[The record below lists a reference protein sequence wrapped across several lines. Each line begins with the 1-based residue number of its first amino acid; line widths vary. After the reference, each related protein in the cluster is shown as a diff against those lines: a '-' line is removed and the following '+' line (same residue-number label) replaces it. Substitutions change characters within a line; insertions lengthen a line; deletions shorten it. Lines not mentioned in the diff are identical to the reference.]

1 MAGLP
6 TNDYIDQLAIEAE
19 EGSDAALREL
29 GKLAGKLGRQANQR
43 MRRLEQA
50 GKTGDAYQRIVEDLE
65 GKKRFSQAKTGSAE
79 GLRRNIEKALSALRR
94 KESTISGI
102 KEVDRKT
109 VKSVFD
115 TLHKTPPD
123 GVTDRMVN
131 DFNRFLENKA
141 WPSIKRVF
149 GSDALKQVAD
159 MVLNGDEIDD
169 MLSEFTAWAETP
181 EEERGSV
188 FDLVEGYLEF

>member
-1 MAGLP
+1 MASLP
-6 TNDYIDQLAIEAE
+6 TNDYIDQLALEAE
-19 EGSDAALREL
+19 EGSDAALAEL

-50 GKTGDAYQRIVEDLE
+50 GKTGDAYKRILEDLD

-94 KESTISGI
+94 KESTIAGI

-109 VKSVFD
+109 VESVFE
-115 TLHKTPPD
+115 TLDKMPE
-123 GVTDRMVN
+123 GGLTDQQIN

-149 GSDALKQVAD
+149 GSDALKQIAD
-159 MVLNGDEIDD
+159 MVLQNDEIDD
-169 MLSEFTAWAETP
+169 MLAEFTAWAETP
-181 EEERGSV
+181 PEARRTV
-188 FDLVEGYLEF
+188 FQLVEGHLEF

>member
-6 TNDYIDQLAIEAE
+6 TNDYIDQLALEAE
-19 EGSDAALREL
+19 EGSDAALTEL
-29 GKLAGKLGRQANQR
+29 GKLAGKLGRRANQR
-43 MRRLEQA
+43 MRQLEQA
-50 GKTGDAYQRIVEDLE
+50 GKTGDAYKRIVEYLG
-65 GKKRFSQAKTGSAE
+65 GKNRFSQAKTGSAE

-94 KESTISGI
+94 KESTIAGI

-109 VKSVFD
+109 VKSIFE
-115 TLHKTPPD
+115 TLGKTPPG
-123 GVTDRMVN
+123 GVTDKMIR

-149 GSDALKQVAD
+149 GSDALEQVAD

-169 MLSEFTAWAETP
+169 MLAEFSAWAETP
-181 EEERGSV
+181 EDERGSV
-188 FDLVEGYLEF
+188 FDLVEGYLDF